1 MILDTNALSAFAD
14 GSPQLG
20 DVLAAEIPTVPV
32 IVLGEYR
39 YGITHSTRKHAY
51 EAWLDRYL
59 PMFRVLDITM
69 QTTLEYAVIRSELRH
84 LGKPIPANDVWI
96 AALCRQHD
104 LPLLSRDAHFDCVK
118 GLRRVDWRR

>member
-14 GSPQLG
+14 GSSAVG
-20 DVLAAEIPTVPV
+20 AVAGTAGTLAVPV

-39 YGITHSTRKHAY
+39 YGVAHSSRKRLY

-59 PMFRVLDITM
+59 PIFQVLDVTTS
-69 QTTLEYAVIRSELRH
+69 TTLEYAAIRSELRR

-104 LPLLSRDAHFDCVK
+104 LPLLSRDAHFDRVK
-118 GLRRVDWRR
+118 GLRRVNW